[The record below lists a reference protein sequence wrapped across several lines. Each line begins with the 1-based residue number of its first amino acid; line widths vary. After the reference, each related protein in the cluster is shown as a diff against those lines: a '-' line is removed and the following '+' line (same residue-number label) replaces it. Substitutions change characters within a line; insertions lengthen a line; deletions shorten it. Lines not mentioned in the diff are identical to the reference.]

1 MQKRITLFLIAF
13 LLMATSVFA
22 AETEYDIPLNLWKG
36 LIGEAV
42 SDGYIGMEA
51 VACCVRNRLDKNM
64 SIGLVAL
71 KRGRL
76 NGFVRRQGK
85 KYEIM
90 AKDIVQK
97 VFYENSPDIT
107 GGATNYEN
115 VKVFGYPKW
124 ARDMIL
130 TEKIGDHWFFK
141 EKEKLKCLPPMN

>member
-1 MQKRITLFLIAF
+1 MQKRITLFLVTI

-22 AETEYDIPLNLWKG
+22 IETEYDIPSNLWKG

-42 SDGYIGMEA
+42 SDGYIGMKA
-51 VACCVRNRLDKNM
+51 VACCVRNRLDNDM
-64 SIGLVAL
+64 TIGLVAL
-71 KRGRL
+71 KRRHL
-76 NGFVRRQGK
+76 NGFVRKQGK
-85 KYEIM
+85 EYEVM
-90 AKDIVQK
+90 AKDIIQG
-97 VFYENSPDIT
+97 VFYENEPDIT

-141 EKEKLKCLPPMN
+141 EKEKK